1 MLLATLLWFIRKMCI
16 LRLIKKMKYNTRN
29 GSESNSVNSSYSI
42 ESYNSLLTIPNKQQQ
57 QQDNNV
63 ILYGV

>member
-1 MLLATLLWFIRKMCI
+1 
-16 LRLIKKMKYNTRN
+16 MKYNTRN

-57 QQDNNV
+57 KDNNV

>member
-1 MLLATLLWFIRKMCI
+1 
-16 LRLIKKMKYNTRN
+16 MKYNTRN

-42 ESYNSLLTIPNKQQQ
+42 ESYNSLLTKPNKQQQ
-57 QQDNNV
+57 QQKDNNV